1 MDHQKSNIK
10 IGTHYISPEK
20 IGLRF
25 FDGTER
31 ENAELS
37 FLCGACESKISFD
50 VWEYFKD
57 ECKRSVVELAHL
69 KKKTLSDATFLSVK
83 TCTKCSHSHLVYFDF
98 AEVQHQRW
106 VGTLRGVCEVI
117 T

>member
-1 MDHQKSNIK
+1 MK
-10 IGTHYISPEK
+10 IGTHYISREK
-20 IGLRF
+20 NGPRF

-57 ECKRSVVELAHL
+57 ERKRSMVELAHL
-69 KKKTLSDATFLSVK
+69 KKTLGDATFLSVK
-83 TCTKCSHSHLVYFDF
+83 KCTKCSHSHLVYFDF

-106 VGTLRGVCEVI
+106 CGTLRGVCEVI